1 MAANVIIEGASRSMP
16 LIHRHYAIPSL
27 DFRDFWDICSHYL
40 GVHPKYRTILYSI
53 DGFSGPICEDESDL
67 SKVLRLIALQKN
79 DVRRY
84 VARYYLSPN
93 SEPGD
98 YGNAKM
104 EYLPQSH
111 DFQPAGLHFYT
122 DTDSKLL
129 IYQFE
134 DFIYNGYSFEE
145 ADTAEI
151 EYGLPCEVLATVI
164 DIRGFSSFC
173 EQPDIESPYTCGLMT
188 AFYNMVRT
196 GFKRYPPE
204 LVKFLGDGVL
214 AVWQTGSKDRRIAIE
229 TCLEGLKQMP
239 VTWRG
244 LARGAEFTHGAPEGI
259 GSGVSFG
266 LASKIS
272 IDKDYIGRPIN
283 LASRLCS
290 VCPPAKAYIARNV
303 PDVDDFEVKPLSVR
317 LKSYGEQ
324 KVWLMDVI

>member
-1 MAANVIIEGASRSMP
+1 MA
-16 LIHRHYAIPSL
+16 LIHRHYPIPKL

-40 GVHPKYRTILYSI
+40 RIHPKYRTILYSI
-53 DGFSGPICEDESDL
+53 DGFSGPICENESDV
-67 SKVLRLIALQKN
+67 SKVLRLIALHQGE
-79 DVRRY
+79 VRRY
-84 VARYYLSPN
+84 VARYYLSPA

-104 EYLPQSH
+104 EYLPEAH
-111 DFQPAGLHFYT
+111 DFQSVGLHFYA
-122 DTDSKLL
+122 DTDNKLL

-134 DFIYNGYSFEE
+134 DFIYNGYTFEE
-145 ADTAEI
+145 EDTTEI
-151 EYGLPCEVLATVI
+151 EYGLPCEVLAAVI
-164 DIRGFSSFC
+164 DIRSFSAFC

-188 AFYNMVRT
+188 AFYNMVRN
-196 GFKRYPPE
+196 GFKRYPPD

-214 AVWQTGSKDRRIAIE
+214 AVWQTTSKDRKVAIE
-229 TCLEGLKQMP
+229 TCLDGLKQMP
-239 VTWRG
+239 VTWRH
-244 LARGAEFTHGAPEGI
+244 LVRGPEFTHGAPEGI

-272 IDKDYIGRPIN
+272 IDNDYIGRPIN

-290 VCPPAKAYIARNV
+290 VCPPAKTYIARNV
-303 PDVDDFEVKPLSVR
+303 PEVEQYGVKPLAIR